1 MGKKL
6 KNGRRLGTNW
16 VPGKA
21 RKPIN
26 VFFVLK
32 YIFLKYILFVG
43 NIMAEYKLGLFS

>member
-6 KNGRRLGTNW
+6 KNGQRLGTNW
-16 VPGKA
+16 MPGKA

-32 YIFLKYILFVG
+32 KYILFVA